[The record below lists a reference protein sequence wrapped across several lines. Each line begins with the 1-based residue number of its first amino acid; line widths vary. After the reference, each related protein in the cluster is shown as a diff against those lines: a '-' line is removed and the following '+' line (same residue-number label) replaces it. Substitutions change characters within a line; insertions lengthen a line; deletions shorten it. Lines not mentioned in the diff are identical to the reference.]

1 MAVPIV
7 ALYGSLNAIFNILLA
22 IRVSQSRLSEKV
34 AVGPGETK
42 GRLLIRSRIHGNNAE
57 YVPIGIVMLL
67 IAELAG
73 GSSAILHSLGG
84 ALLVGRIFHAFGMTR
99 PAPNFFRATGIGLTW
114 LMILAT
120 SAYALVLRGT

>member
-34 AVGPGETK
+34 AVGWGEKT
-42 GRLLIRSRIHGNNAE
+42 GRLLVRGRIHGNNAE

-99 PAPNFFRATGIGLTW
+99 PAPNFFRATGIALTW
-114 LMILAT
+114 
-120 SAYALVLRGT
+120 